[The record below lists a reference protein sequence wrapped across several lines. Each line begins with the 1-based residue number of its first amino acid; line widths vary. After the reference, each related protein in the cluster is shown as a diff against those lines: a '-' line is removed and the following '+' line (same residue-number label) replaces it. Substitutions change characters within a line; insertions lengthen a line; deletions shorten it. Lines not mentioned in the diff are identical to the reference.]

1 MDKYED
7 LFRVWPYNLASEA
20 WGKCRFLLHC
30 PPAYL
35 EAVFSDIMSDRER
48 KLMERMY
55 AHGARLVDAG
65 VWLGMDE
72 EEAVELHDSV
82 ISRIRGYVQTI
93 RETPADETVIV
104 TAEEEDEVLEGNWE
118 ELKPEDAEDVDD
130 PVRDVPIEYL
140 DLSVRSYNG
149 LDKAGIRTLGD
160 LADMTEA
167 EVGEIRNLGK
177 KSLREITM
185 KLHEQGLEFRTAK

>member
-65 VWLGMDE
+65 IWLGLE
-72 EEAVELHDSV
+72 EGEAVELHDSA

-104 TAEEEDEVLEGNWE
+104 TAEEDDVLEGNWE
-118 ELKPEDAEDVDD
+118 ELEPEDAEDVGD
-130 PVRDVPIEYL
+130 PIRDMPIEFL

-149 LDKAGIRTLGD
+149 LNKAGIRTLGN
-160 LADMTEA
+160 LADMTKD
-167 EVGEIRNLGK
+167 EVSKIRNLGK

-185 KLHEQGLEFRTAK
+185 KLHEQGLEFRNVE